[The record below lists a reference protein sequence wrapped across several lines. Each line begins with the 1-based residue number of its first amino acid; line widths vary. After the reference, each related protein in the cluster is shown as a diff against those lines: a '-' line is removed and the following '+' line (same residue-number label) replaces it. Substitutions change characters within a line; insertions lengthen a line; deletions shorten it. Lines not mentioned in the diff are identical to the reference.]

1 MNESKIIVTMKDI
14 QRYKVL
20 QDVVEKRITGLQAAK
35 ILGLTNVHITR
46 LKKRLITGGFESLLR
61 KPPPQPPNK
70 QITKE
75 QLDKIIKLRN
85 ELYFDFNINHFK
97 EKLNE
102 KHNIPYCYATIRNIL
117 VNHDLHQPR
126 KKKIVHRLRRRMPKS
141 GMLVQMDSSQHN
153 WLPHIKEKWWLIAM
167 IDDATNEVPYAYFFP
182 KDTLF
187 SNMHIIRRFVE
198 IKGLFI
204 SLYADK
210 ASHFKTT
217 RHEGIHYTVN
227 PEQEETQIQRALQEL
242 DITLIPANSAQAKG
256 RIERLFGTFQ
266 DRLIKEMR
274 LANIQN
280 YNQSNSFLL
289 KTFLPD
295 YNARFSIKNVESMY
309 TPLPENIN
317 LDTVFCVKFE
327 RTVNSDNTIQVR
339 GCVIQIP
346 PSKYHLSFAKRKID
360 VCILEDN
367 RVFVL
372 YNNKIICQSKLS
384 KNNKIY
390 KKERKIENIINLRE
404 YFSVKRKPYLPPPD
418 HPWRRFKLPGSLTFQ
433 NIKSLTY

>member
-20 QDVVEKRITGLQAAK
+20 QDVVERRLTGLKAAE
-35 ILGLTNVHITR
+35 ILGLTNVHISR
-46 LKKRLITGGFESLLR
+46 LKERLSTGGFDALLR
-61 KPPPQPPNK
+61 KLPAVPPNK
-70 QITKE
+70 QVTQE
-75 QLDKIIKLRN
+75 QLDKIIKLR
-85 ELYFDFNINHFK
+85 EDIYYDFNINHFK

-102 KHNIPYCYATIRNIL
+102 KHHIPYSYSTIRCIL
-117 VNHDLHQPR
+117 VKYDLHQPR
-126 KKKIVHRLRRRMPKS
+126 KKKTVHRIRRRMPKS

-153 WLPHIKEKWWLIAM
+153 WLPHIEEKWWLIAM
-167 IDDATNEVPYAYFFP
+167 IDDATNEVPFAYFFP
-182 KDTLF
+182 ADTLF
-187 SNMHIIRRFVE
+187 ANMHVIRCFIE

-204 SLYADK
+204 SLYVDK

-217 RHEGIHYTVN
+217 RHSGIHYTVN
-227 PEQEETQIQRALQEL
+227 PEQEETQIERALTEL
-242 DITLIPANSAQAKG
+242 DITLITANSAQAKG
-256 RIERLFGTFQ
+256 RVERLFGTFQ

-280 YNQSNSFLL
+280 YQQANKFLL

-295 YNARFSIKNVESMY
+295 YNNRFSIKNVESMY
-309 TPLPENIN
+309 TPLPNNIN

-327 RTVNSDNTIQVR
+327 RTVNKDNTLQVR
-339 GCVIQIP
+339 GNLIQIP
-346 PSKYHLSFAKRKID
+346 PSKYHLSFAKRKVD
-360 VCILEDN
+360 VCILENN
-367 RVFVL
+367 RVFIL

-404 YFSVKRKPYLPPPD
+404 YFNIPRKKYIPPPD
-418 HPWRRFKLPGSLTFQ
+418 HPWRKFKFGKNSWSFNTS
-433 NIKSLTY
+433 NV